1 MTGKLGLHG
10 LFAGYFKVVPIVSG
24 NGCTLTESGFFFFN
38 LVYLLKSVLPNVACL
53 SACQH
58 CHYVFIVNLLFKSP
72 KFGIYL
78 FKNQLRLG
86 KKEPLC
92 VYTQVQ
98 RFSCFCVFLPSLLV
112 CLDFRLTS
120 HRSAQVGLHVSL
132 VEQFCLGC

>member
-1 MTGKLGLHG
+1 MYSNRKRLS
-10 LFAGYFKVVPIVSG
+10 FY
-24 NGCTLTESGFFFFN
+24 FFFN

-72 KFGIYL
+72 KFDIYI
-78 FKNQLRLG
+78 FKNLLCLR

-98 RFSCFCVFLPSLLV
+98 RFSCFCVFSPITTCLPRFQVDISQISPSWSSCISGWTVLLG
-112 CLDFRLTS
+112 LLTFIMG
-120 HRSAQVGLHVSL
+120 AFNY
-132 VEQFCLGC
+132 FCL